1 MFIVPLQHNSDRAT
15 LLDGNCTYC
24 VSAKFKAF
32 SFPDN
37 NSVFP
42 LFCIPR
48 LTDSPPWG
56 HQLLRE
62 LRIMLLNPQR
72 S

>member
-32 SFPDN
+32 SFLDN

-48 LTDSPPWG
+48 LTDSPE
-56 HQLLRE
+56 Q
-62 LRIMLLNPQR
+62 
-72 S
+72 